1 MDAITII
8 LSTGGVISALGVIIK
23 GGVAMYKLLRRQEQ
37 IMEDVAR
44 MKKEQTLVFEG
55 LMACLDGL
63 EQLGAN
69 HSVPTTKGKLENW
82 LNEQAHD

>member
-8 LSTGGVISALGVIIK
+8 LTVSGVLSALGIIIRS
-23 GGVAMYKLLRRQEQ
+23 GMALYKLLRRQEQ
-37 IMEDVAR
+37 VLDDMAR
-44 MKKEQTLVFEG
+44 MKKEQALVFEG

-69 HSVPTTKGKLENW
+69 HSVPTTKEKLGNW